1 MRRSITTGLKAFKAL
16 CEAVDQNA
24 LDVVPTRLEALLKLG
39 LMVPFHTLSPEL
51 LTELSARMFEM
62 GLESD
67 ALRLRKAYGDN
78 VRDFGIAN
86 VDEGNSERKL
96 QFYKRLVDVAIRNAS
111 GQTPERLEASIHQF
125 SRAFVPLR
133 DAFAAIDWEA
143 QKYRPRTCGLF
154 YKTTTDYPPM
164 KAARGRNCE

>member
-1 MRRSITTGLKAFKAL
+1 MSCSRTVS
-16 CEAVDQNA
+16 
-24 LDVVPTRLEALLKLG
+24 PG

-96 QFYKRLVDVAIRNAS
+96 QFYKRLVDGAIRNTS
-111 GQTPERLEASIHQF
+111 GQIPERLEASIHQF
-125 SRAFVPLR
+125 SRAFVPLC
-133 DAFAAIDWEA
+133 
-143 QKYRPRTCGLF
+143 P
-154 YKTTTDYPPM
+154 
-164 KAARGRNCE
+164 